1 MYLNCSIFLNQHLFF
16 IFHFNVNLSMYSTL
30 EYFSLFSV
38 MYKSNLLLYMF
49 LVKWIVLVIWH
60 IILYM
65 HLHELVCSSPLSK

>member
-16 IFHFNVNLSMYSTL
+16 IFILISI
-30 EYFSLFSV
+30 SV
-38 MYKSNLLLYMF
+38 KVDKSNFLLCIF
-49 LVKWIVLVIWH
+49 LVKWMVLVIWH